1 MTNSYQR
8 TYFRECQ
15 QQWTYTCSKDLI
27 SPLMTSDPNRT
38 HIWQSS
44 VVRWFTMKEIN
55 TNWTSKTPSLTK
67 YSHSMS
73 SSQVHLALLFRLTTS
88 TIFLGTTWLGKQ
100 RSTWMI
106 GISVLT
112 GKLLNINLLSK
123 DNYTIRVQTSA
134 KVLSA
139 AGWRSTL

>member
-55 TNWTSKTPSLTK
+55 TNLTSKTPSLTK
-67 YSHSMS
+67 CSHSMS
-73 SSQVHLALLFRLTTS
+73 SSQVHHASLFQLTTS

-123 DNYTIRVQTSA
+123 DNYTIRVLTSA